1 MRIERAI
8 DAFLDW
14 RRKERDATPRSTDSY
29 RRILWKLAEDY
40 PEIELARLTTDDL
53 RAFLNRW
60 REASSATRSNV
71 ISVLHS
77 FFDWA
82 NVEDVVEIDPSAK
95 IRHPKK
101 RRPDVY
107 RPSLD
112 ELRRI
117 RDAAHGHER
126 PAIVLMEGAGLR
138 RSEVLACRWAD
149 FDMVRGRLRVFRK
162 GQNWFYLPLAPDV
175 VDELRA
181 SMRELQPEL
190 DDYVF
195 TVEVEQWVSQYERVR
210 KRKNPKVQASD
221 QAIWRMV
228 RRVCRR
234 AGVRDL
240 SPHQLRH
247 GFANRFLRESHR
259 DVAALRPLLGH
270 SRIDTTQVYTDEIEL
285 DELAIALARALL
297 ARKAQASPDWTTLDM
312 ETLKYPRNRFM
323 EAAGIEPAQRSDRRR
338 FRRCA

>member
-1 MRIERAI
+1 
-8 DAFLDW
+8 
-14 RRKERDATPRSTDSY
+14 
-29 RRILWKLAEDY
+29 
-40 PEIELARLTTDDL
+40 
-53 RAFLNRW
+53 
-60 REASSATRSNV
+60 V

-82 NVEDVVEIDPSAK
+82 NVEDLVEVDPSAK
-95 IRHPKK
+95 IRRPKK

-112 ELRRI
+112 ELHRI
-117 RDAAHGHER
+117 RDAALPHER

-138 RSEVLACRWAD
+138 RAEVLGCRWAD

-175 VDELRA
+175 VAELRV
-181 SMRELQPEL
+181 SFRELQPEL

-195 TVEVEQWVSQYERVR
+195 TVEVEQWATQYERVR
-210 KRKNPKVQASD
+210 RRKNPKVPASD

-228 RRVCRR
+228 RRVCNR
-234 AGVRDL
+234 AGVREL

-247 GFANRFLRESHR
+247 GFANRFLRESGR

-285 DELAIALARALL
+285 DELARALSDAYL
-297 ARKAQASPDWTTLDM
+297 SRNAQASPDLATLGSS
-312 ETLKYPRNRFM
+312 TLKYPRNRVM
-323 EAAGIEPAQRSDRRR
+323 EAAGIEPASAAAPAEHLQ
-338 FRRCA
+338 A